1 MQLTPKLRNAESA
14 PPDPDHDLVF
24 RREGDRFEFC
34 REIVK
39 PFGQLD
45 SVLAWCK
52 TELEGDWRWQLIETS
67 NETRPG
73 CYRFYFDSERD
84 CVAFVLQWS

>member
-1 MQLTPKLRNAESA
+1 MQLTSDQPLTRF
-14 PPDPDHDLVF
+14 DLAF
-24 RREGDRFEFC
+24 HREEDSFEFC
-34 REIVK
+34 REIAK

-45 SVLAWCK
+45 AILSWCK
-52 TELEGDWRWQLIETS
+52 TEIQGDWRWQLIETS

-73 CYRFYFDSERD
+73 RYKFYFDSERD

>member
-1 MQLTPKLRNAESA
+1 MQLTSDQPSNRF
-14 PPDPDHDLVF
+14 DLAF
-24 RREGDRFEFC
+24 RREGDSFAFH

-45 SVLAWCK
+45 AILAWCK
-52 TELEGDWRWQLIETS
+52 TELQGDWRWQLIDTS

-73 CYRFYFDSERD
+73 RYRFYFDSERD